1 MEFKFDDFSDGELS
15 DWVNGLERPEEIT
28 GLDLSWADVTDI
40 SPLAAL
46 TELRSLNLLNNLDL
60 MNIKPLE
67 RLSKLE
73 ALDLSG
79 TLVKSIK
86 PLSKLTKLRSL
97 VLDCEELRDI
107 TPLEGLPLEY
117 LDVSCDYKSLLPLK
131 KLPELRR
138 LRDLDIGDRLGDL
151 EIIGTLTR
159 LEELCLLQLRTQ
171 TVEPLSGLVNLKR
184 LDLSSLCFGTRL
196 DSLQALPDLEELD
209 LSWTNDL
216 ELSPIKKFP
225 KLRKLR
231 LYSCALKSFET
242 LFEFTNLEELDVRE
256 LQNTSEKDIAL
267 LREKLPHCNII
278 TKGHL

>member
-1 MEFKFDDFSDGELS
+1 MKFKFDDFSDGELRE
-15 DWVNGLERPEEIT
+15 WVNGLEHPEEIT

-60 MNIKPLE
+60 TDIKPLE
-67 RLSKLE
+67 SLSKLE
-73 ALDLSG
+73 TLNLSG

-86 PLSKLTKLRSL
+86 PLSKLSELRSL
-97 VLDCEELRDI
+97 VLDCEKLRDI

-117 LDVSCDYKSLLPLK
+117 LDVSCAYKSLHPLK

-138 LRDLDIGDRLGDL
+138 LRNLDIGDRLEDL
-151 EIIGTLTR
+151 EIIGTLTQ

-171 TVEPLSGLVNLKR
+171 TVAPLSGLMNLQR
-184 LDLSSLCFGTRL
+184 LDLSSLWFSTKL
-196 DSLQALPDLEELD
+196 DPLAALPNLEDLN
-209 LSWTNDL
+209 LSWTNGL

-225 KLRKLR
+225 KLRKLK

-256 LQNTSEKDIAL
+256 LQNISERDIAL
-267 LREKLPHCNII
+267 LREKLPDCNII
-278 TKGHL
+278 TN

>member
-1 MEFKFDDFSDGELS
+1 MKLKFDDITDSELR
-15 DWVNGLERPEEIT
+15 DRINGLEHPEEVT
-28 GLDLSWADVTDI
+28 ELDLSWADVTDI
-40 SPLAAL
+40 SPLAKL
-46 TELRSLNLLNNLDL
+46 TGLRSLNLLNNLDL
-60 MNIKPLE
+60 TDIKPLE

-73 ALDLSG
+73 TLNLSG
-79 TLVKSIK
+79 TSVRSVK
-86 PLSKLTKLRSL
+86 PLSKLAKLRSL

-117 LDVSCDYKSLLPLK
+117 LDVSCAYKSLRPLK
-131 KLPELRR
+131 KLSELRR
-138 LRDLDIGDRLGDL
+138 LRDLDIGDRLEEL

-171 TVEPLSGLVNLKR
+171 TVEPLSGLVNLQR
-184 LDLSSLCFGTRL
+184 LDLSGLWFSTNLDPLISLPNL
-196 DSLQALPDLEELD
+196 AELD

-216 ELSPIKKFP
+216 ELSPIKMFP

-256 LQNTSEKDIAL
+256 LQNTSKNQIAL
-267 LREKLPHCNII
+267 LREKLPRCNII
-278 TKGHL
+278 TE

>member
-1 MEFKFDDFSDGELS
+1 MEFKFDDFSDGELRE
-15 DWVNGLERPEEIT
+15 WINGLEHPDEIT
-28 GLDLSWADVTDI
+28 ELDLSWSDVIDI

-60 MNIKPLE
+60 TDIKPLE

-73 ALDLSG
+73 TLDLSG
-79 TLVKSIK
+79 TLVKSVK
-86 PLSKLTKLRSL
+86 PLSKLSELRSL
-97 VLDCEELRDI
+97 VLDCEKLRDI

-117 LDVSCDYKSLLPLK
+117 LDVSCAYKNLRPLK

-138 LRDLDIGDRLGDL
+138 LRDLDIGDRLEDL
-151 EIIGTLTR
+151 EIIGTLTQ

-171 TVEPLSGLVNLKR
+171 TVAPLNGLVNLRR
-184 LDLSSLCFGTRL
+184 LDLSSLWFSTKL
-196 DSLQALPDLEELD
+196 DPLISLPNLEDLN
-209 LSWTNDL
+209 LSWTNGL

-225 KLRKLR
+225 KLRKLK

-256 LQNTSEKDIAL
+256 LQNISERDIAL
-267 LREKLPHCNII
+267 LREKLPNCNII
-278 TKGHL
+278 TN

>member
-1 MEFKFDDFSDGELS
+1 MKFKFDDFSDGELRE
-15 DWVNGLERPEEIT
+15 WINGLEHPDEIT
-28 GLDLSWADVTDI
+28 ELDLSWSDVIDI

-60 MNIKPLE
+60 TDIKPLE
-67 RLSKLE
+67 SLSKLE
-73 ALDLSG
+73 TLNLSG

-86 PLSKLTKLRSL
+86 PLSKLSELRSL
-97 VLDCEELRDI
+97 VLDCEKLRDI

-117 LDVSCDYKSLLPLK
+117 LDVSCAYKSLHPLK

-138 LRDLDIGDRLGDL
+138 LRNLDIGDRLEDL
-151 EIIGTLTR
+151 EIIGTLTQ

-171 TVEPLSGLVNLKR
+171 TVAPLSGLMNLQR
-184 LDLSSLCFGTRL
+184 LDLSSLWFSTKL
-196 DSLQALPDLEELD
+196 DPLISLPNLEDLN
-209 LSWTNDL
+209 LSWTNGL

-225 KLRKLR
+225 KLRKLK

-256 LQNTSEKDIAL
+256 LQNISERDIAL
-267 LREKLPHCNII
+267 LREKLPDCNII
-278 TKGHL
+278 TN